1 MARYLISRFFQALL
15 VMFGVS
21 LLIFFSLHLTGDPAA
36 VMMPPGAT
44 SQEIADFR
52 HAMGFDRPLLAQ
64 YADYAGHLLRG
75 DLGDSLR
82 YGQPVSTLIAE
93 RLPATALLAL
103 TALAWSTLAGLAL
116 GLISALWRD
125 RHLGSAGAPGGVQ
138 RPGGA
143 GVWLGAF
150 DDFLFF
156 SLQLRWLPSGGL
168 RRSATAHHA
177 PLSVFGRVLHER
189 MARLV
194 RASLIDV
201 LDQEYIRTAR
211 AKGLS
216 AWSGAGAPRAA
227 QRADPGGDGSGD
239 LARRPARRRAG
250 HRDYLRLARY
260 RPSGGA
266 GHPEPRFPAGAGR
279 GAARRAD
286 VRGR

>member
-103 TALAWSTLAGLAL
+103 TALAWSTSRRAGAR
-116 GLISALWRD
+116 AYQRAVA
-125 RHLGSAGAPGGVQ
+125 RQHLGSAGAPGGVQ

-143 GVWLGAF
+143 GVLAGAF
-150 DDFLFF
+150 DDFV
-156 SLQLRWLPSGGL
+156 LQPAAALAALRRL

-177 PLSVFGRVLHER
+177 RCLSWRVLHER
-189 MARLV
+189 DGA
-194 RASLIDV
+194 
-201 LDQEYIRTAR
+201 
-211 AKGLS
+211 
-216 AWSGAGAPRAA
+216 SGARQP
-227 QRADPGGDGSGD
+227 D
-239 LARRPARRRAG
+239 
-250 HRDYLRLARY
+250 
-260 RPSGGA
+260 
-266 GHPEPRFPAGAGR
+266 
-279 GAARRAD
+279 
-286 VRGR
+286 